1 MIARSDILK
10 LNKNSHEEHLDNLL
24 VLLSDENVACG
35 SMADLPTNA
44 DVLKTLKNS
53 NFEATLN
60 NPPEIHFSV
69 NDSCV
74 GSGFWIT

>member
-44 DVLKTLKNS
+44 DVLKTLNIKE
-53 NFEATLN
+53 F
-60 NPPEIHFSV
+60 
-69 NDSCV
+69 
-74 GSGFWIT
+74 

>member
-1 MIARSDILK
+1 MIARSDILN

-44 DVLKTLKNS
+44 DVLKTLNIKE
-53 NFEATLN
+53 F
-60 NPPEIHFSV
+60 
-69 NDSCV
+69 
-74 GSGFWIT
+74 